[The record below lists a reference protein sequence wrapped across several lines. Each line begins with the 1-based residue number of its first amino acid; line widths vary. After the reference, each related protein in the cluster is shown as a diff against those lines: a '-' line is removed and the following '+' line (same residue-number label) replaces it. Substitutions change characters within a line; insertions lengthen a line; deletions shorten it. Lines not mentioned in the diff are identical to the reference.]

1 MMDSHDT
8 NQPLKQGELEE
19 EKKAVEVSEEIT
31 ETPAEETIVEKP
43 TENASKLSTKEEV
56 LLRLKE
62 VAQDAENANKQELD
76 GLKQTFYKI
85 HNAEIEAAKKTFV
98 ENGGAEEE
106 FIAQPSGV
114 EEEFKS
120 LMAAIKEKRSAL
132 AAEIE
137 KQKEENLQVKLS
149 IIEELKE
156 LVESPDDANKS
167 YNEFKKLQ
175 QQWNEVKLVP
185 QAKVNEL
192 WKNYQLYVEKFYDIL
207 KLNNEFREY
216 DFKKNLE
223 IKTHLCEAA
232 EKLADEQDVVSAFH
246 QLQKLHQEFRDT
258 GPVAKELRDE
268 IWNRFKAASTAV
280 NRRHQQHFEALKE
293 TEQHNLDQKTVICE
307 IVEAI
312 EFDQLKTFAAW
323 ETKTQEV
330 IALQNKWKTI
340 GFAPQKMNVKIFER
354 FRKACDEFFKK
365 KGEFFKLLK
374 EGMNAN
380 LEKKKALC
388 EKAESLKDSTEWKE
402 TAEIL
407 TKLQKEWKT
416 IGPVSKKYLDAVWK
430 RFITACDY
438 FFEQKGKATSSQ
450 RSVEQENLEKKKA
463 IIARLT
469 AIDET
474 TDADEASKEVREL
487 MKEWNGIG
495 HVPFK
500 EKDRLYKQYHGLIDQ
515 LFDRFNISASNKKL
529 SNFKSSIGNI
539 QSGGSQS
546 LYREREKLVRTY
558 ENMKNELQTY
568 ENNLGFL
575 TTSSK
580 KGNSLLTEINRKVEK
595 LKSDL
600 ELVLQKIK
608 VIDESIKEE

>member
-8 NQPLKQGELEE
+8 NQPLNQGELEE

-293 TEQHNLDQKTVICE
+293 SEQHNLDQKTVICE

-416 IGPVSKKYLDAVWK
+416 IGPVSKKYSDAVWK

>member
-192 WKNYQLYVEKFYDIL
+192 WKNYQLHVEKFYDIL

-232 EKLADEQDVVSAFH
+232 EKLANEQDVVSAFH

-416 IGPVSKKYLDAVWK
+416 IGPVSKKYSDAIWK

>member
-56 LLRLKE
+56 LIRLKE

-232 EKLADEQDVVSAFH
+232 EKLANEQDVVSAFH

-416 IGPVSKKYLDAVWK
+416 IGPVSKKYSDAIWK